1 MKRGQESEIRSLT
14 ELAPVP
20 QTVTNRVHHRTLLP
34 WRTTRDLFIKAA
46 QTTAS
51 VTQGELGLLRIF
63 FSCATRSF
71 YKVEQGLEFLFLA
84 SGALLLRY
92 NLFIKLLP
100 VHSLSRESSS
110 DYFQGKVCEAPVCWD
125 SGTLHLFVSPGSV
138 FQLAV
143 LPMDD
148 NPCSS
153 GAVSKR
159 RDIPLCLWSNL
170 RMNLWLPRNRNMETY
185 WGVSLWQVVCSKE
198 VCTSIYISSH
208 MFLLQCFW

>member
-1 MKRGQESEIRSLT
+1 MWLKESWDCWGSALC
-14 ELAPVP
+14 AP
-20 QTVTNRVHHRTLLP
+20 
-34 WRTTRDLFIKAA
+34 
-46 QTTAS
+46 
-51 VTQGELGLLRIF
+51 
-63 FSCATRSF
+63 RSF

-84 SGALLLRY
+84 SGALLLSY

-110 DYFQGKVCEAPVCWD
+110 DYFRGKVCEAPVCWD
-125 SGTLHLFVSPGSV
+125 SGMLHLCVSPGSV

-143 LPMDD
+143 IPMDD

-185 WGVSLWQVVCSKE
+185 WGVALWQVVFPKRA
-198 VCTSIYISSH
+198 VQVYIYFIPH
-208 MFLLQCFW
+208 VPLTMFLIIFLLRSRIYVPHPWKWAGFYDSSNQFIWWKGFYLVSEVSPD